1 MKKYK
6 NSDIIIEWQPERC
19 QHSGIYIRILPEVY
33 NLKKPW
39 INMDQASTTDL
50 NLKFRNVRLGH

>member
-19 QHSGIYIRILPEVY
+19 QHSGICIRILPEVY
-33 NLKKPW
+33 NLKKTLDQYGSS
-39 INMDQASTTDL
+39 INY
-50 NLKFRNVRLGH
+50 